1 MNKFRFGFREMLI
14 TIAFGLFSV
23 SLFYRISN
31 FGNEIPVELPEVQID
46 SPIIVYPKSRKNIP
60 FGGGGG

>member
-1 MNKFRFGFREMLI
+1 MSKFRFGVRVMLI

-23 SLFYRISN
+23 SVCYRISN
-31 FGNEIPVELPEVQID
+31 FGNEIPVELPEVQTD